1 MSFDIKS
8 FDWFQHDVFTE
19 RDLQEGFHFSLNAD
33 VNVTVVSYINNN
45 SREIKFT
52 QFFTAIL

>member
-8 FDWFQHDVFTE
+8 FAWFQHNVFTE

>member
-8 FDWFQHDVFTE
+8 FDWFQHNVFTE